1 MNRTIQLAMVM
12 LAVGCSGGATVS
24 LSARGGPSTAS
35 AASANPNALTLSN
48 GIVIDRLRV
57 VISDVK
63 LESAQGEAE
72 LQAQVDAGVAAAA
85 ADAHVD
91 GEDEIHTGPI
101 LLDLSGAALDGTVQ
115 SVVDASLTPGTYS
128 EIRFKIHKV
137 LSTESSDAALK
148 AMSDAGAS
156 IIVDGTIDGAPFSF
170 VSSIEAQ
177 QKFEGSFDLTASN
190 NLTINV
196 DETNW
201 FGSATARLDPRVEAN
216 RSQIEN
222 NIKASFRAFRDNNR
236 DGHDD

>member
-1 MNRTIQLAMVM
+1 MNRTIQMAMVM
-12 LAVGCSGGATVS
+12 LAVGCSSGASVS
-24 LSARGGPSTAS
+24 LSARGGPSTSS

-48 GIVIDRLRV
+48 GIVIDRVRV

-63 LESAQGEAE
+63 LESAAGAAA
-72 LQAQVDAGVAAAA
+72 LDVDAGTAAVT
-85 ADAHVD
+85 ADDHED
-91 GEDEIHTGPI
+91 GEDEIHTGPVV
-101 LLDLSGAALDGTVQ
+101 LDLSGAALDGTVQ
-115 SVVDASLTPGTYS
+115 TVTDASLTPGTYS

-137 LSTESSDAALK
+137 LAAESTDAALK

-156 IIVDGTIDGAPFSF
+156 IIVDGTIDGAAFSF

-177 QKFEGSFDLTASN
+177 QKFEGSFNLSANN

-222 NIKASFRAFRDNNR
+222 NIKASLRAFRDNDR